1 MVEPR
6 PEPLRSLPDVP
17 VEGKA
22 DLHIHSAVG
31 DALPTPRDILDYVA
45 ERTDLDVI
53 AITDHDDVQGG
64 LQARDLAAQ
73 RHYPFEVIVGTEVTT
88 LAGHLLA
95 LFVEERL
102 PMFQSL
108 ERTIEA
114 VHRQGGLC
122 IAPHPMSWL
131 TFSIGEVLLRRH
143 SQHSS
148 PELCLDGL
156 EGFNPSI
163 AGWVCH
169 KRVRDLNARVLGLP
183 ELGGSDAH
191 QLPHIGTAYTLF
203 HGRSAADL
211 RRSLLQH
218 DTIACGAFWSASF
231 HLQGAAEQ
239 SWKSLVIHPGQK
251 LYRAIGARLGAPRS
265 SSL

>member
-1 MVEPR
+1 MVEHR
-6 PEPLRSLPDVP
+6 QELRRSLPDDP

-31 DALPTPRDILDYVA
+31 DALPTPQEILDYVA
-45 ERTDLDVI
+45 EHTDLAVI

-64 LQARDLAAQ
+64 LQAREIAAQ
-73 RHYPFEVIVGTEVTT
+73 RQYPFEVVVGTEVTT

-108 ERTIEA
+108 ERTIET

-131 TFSIGEVLLRRH
+131 TFSIGEVLLRRYSRH
-143 SQHSS
+143 RS

-156 EGFNPSI
+156 EGFNPSV

-169 KRVRDLNARVLGLP
+169 KRVRALNAKVLGLP

-191 QLPHIGTAYTLF
+191 QLLQIGTAYTLF
-203 HGRSAADL
+203 GGHSAADL
-211 RRSLLQH
+211 RRALLRRE
-218 DTIACGAFWSASF
+218 TIPCGSFWSASF

-251 LYRAIGARLGAPRS
+251 LCRAIGARLGAPRS

>member
-1 MVEPR
+1 MAEQRAAPQR
-6 PEPLRSLPDVP
+6 LSPDTP
-17 VEGKA
+17 GMGKA
-22 DLHIHSAVG
+22 DLHIHSDAG
-31 DALPTPRDILDYVA
+31 DALPAPRDILDYV
-45 ERTDLDVI
+45 EEHTDLDVI
-53 AITDHDDVQGG
+53 AITDHDEVQGA
-64 LQARDLAAQ
+64 LEAREIAARRGYRFQ
-73 RHYPFEVIVGTEVTT
+73 LVVGTEVTT
-88 LAGHLLA
+88 IAGHLLA

-131 TFSIGEVLLRRH
+131 AFSIGEVLLRRY
-143 SQHSS
+143 SQHPS
-148 PELCLDGL
+148 PALCLDGL
-156 EGFNPSI
+156 EGFNPSV

-169 KRVRDLNARVLGLP
+169 KRALDLNATTLGLP

-191 QLPHIGTAYTLF
+191 QLQQIGTAYTLF
-203 HGRSAADL
+203 NGHTAVDLCRSV
-211 RRSLLQH
+211 LQRE
-218 DTIACGAFWSASF
+218 TIACGTFWSASF

-239 SWKSLVIHPGQK
+239 SWKSLVVHPSHK
-251 LYRAIGARLGAPRS
+251 LYRAIGSRLGSQRS